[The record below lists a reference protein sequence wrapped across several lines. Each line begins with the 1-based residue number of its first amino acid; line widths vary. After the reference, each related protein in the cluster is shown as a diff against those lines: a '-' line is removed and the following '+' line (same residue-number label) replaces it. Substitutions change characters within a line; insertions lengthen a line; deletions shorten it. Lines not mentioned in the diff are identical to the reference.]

1 VDLNTLETFHGR
13 STAEAPHIASSL
25 TTPRIGQIGQ
35 TILPFVR
42 TMAVTRDQQ
51 SILLLTQ
58 SGLTVVARNFDAPTP
73 IPTVSGIVN
82 GADGGSGIAPGGIAL
97 VQGNGLA
104 PRSESAVAPPLPS
117 TLGDACVTVGN
128 IALPLF
134 RVSPTEVLA
143 QLPFGLTGDLPLVV
157 RSPGG
162 ISAPFTAHVQ
172 SFAPAIFRSGQAGD
186 QTGLATV
193 VRQKNDDF
201 VNFTNPVHPN
211 DILSIYLTG
220 LSQTSPAA
228 PFGDAAPSDPLAITA
243 TTPTVSL
250 GNTGL
255 PVMFSGLVPGE
266 VGVYLINVFVP
277 HEVAGAVQTPLTIKQ
292 GGFSTTLQVRVV
304 NP

>member
-1 VDLNTLETFHGR
+1 VDLNTLQPFHGR
-13 STAEAPHIASSL
+13 STAEAPVVSGSL
-25 TTPRIGQIGQ
+25 NTPPIGQIGEA
-35 TILPFVR
+35 ILPFLR
-42 TMAVTRDQQ
+42 TMTITADQQ

-58 SGLTVVARNFDAPTP
+58 SGFTVLSAHFDDPTP

-82 GADGGSGIAPGGIAL
+82 GADGGPGIAPLGIAL
-97 VQGNGLA
+97 VTGNGLA
-104 PRSESAVAPPLPS
+104 PRSESATTLPLPS

-134 RVSPTEVLA
+134 RVSSGEVLA
-143 QLPFGLTGDLPLVV
+143 QLPPGLTGDVPLVV

-162 ISAPFTAHVQ
+162 VSNPFTAHIQ

-193 VRQKNDDF
+193 IRMKNDDF
-201 VNFTNPVHPN
+201 VNFTNPIHPD

-228 PFGDAAPSDPLAITA
+228 PFGDGAPSDPLAVTA
-243 TTPTVSL
+243 TQPVVTL
-250 GNTGL
+250 GNSGL

-266 VGVYLINVFVP
+266 VGVYIINVFVP
-277 HEVAGAVQTPLTIKQ
+277 HGVASAVQTPLTIKQ
-292 GGFSTTLQVRVV
+292 GNFSTTLQVRVV